1 MAISQ
6 TSGRSRVSWGPRWE
20 DLLCCSRFITVLT
33 EWPAGSLGAPVG
45 VTNVVISHNW
55 CLCPPRS
62 QGVGGG
68 AQEEASVWWGAGGVT
83 IINNNRTRT
92 SLTPQR
98 SRRQA
103 STAGGRGFDPWK
115 RN

>member
-20 DLLCCSRFITVLT
+20 DLLCCSHFITVLT

-45 VTNVVISHNW
+45 VTHVVISHNW
-55 CLCPPRS
+55 RLHPPRG

-68 AQEEASVWWGAGGVT
+68 AQEEASVCEGAGGV
-83 IINNNRTRT
+83 N
-92 SLTPQR
+92 
-98 SRRQA
+98 
-103 STAGGRGFDPWK
+103 DH
-115 RN
+115 